1 MVPTQPSP
9 PAAPASKRPGAKRTR
24 PASDAKERREAL
36 VSHLRTQGSTS
47 VADLPRLFG
56 VSIETIRR
64 DLRLL
69 ESTGRI
75 RRSYGRVAAADSGSF
90 ESSREFRVS
99 HLVDEKERIARAA
112 VEHLDTAE
120 TIFLDEGFHPLL
132 VGRALPTDRDLTIV
146 TACLPTAIELA
157 ERPRTQVVVIGGRVR
172 PITLASVER
181 WATRMLRE
189 MEPDLA
195 IVGANGV
202 FIVDV
207 KTRSGKIE
215 PTAGSD
221 WIRHKVGSKGTPYR
235 VPMKNPLQQMKR
247 NIRELQSYLASC
259 GVRPWIDGSVY
270 FTRAEFEEQIEGC
283 YTSEDAVLDHIKN
296 FPDEH
301 PLSDEEQK
309 TVAAALAE
317 RL

>member
-120 TIFLDEGFHPLL
+120 TIFLD
-132 VGRALPTDRDLTIV
+132 
-146 TACLPTAIELA
+146 
-157 ERPRTQVVVIGGRVR
+157 
-172 PITLASVER
+172 
-181 WATRMLRE
+181 
-189 MEPDLA
+189 
-195 IVGANGV
+195 
-202 FIVDV
+202 
-207 KTRSGKIE
+207 
-215 PTAGSD
+215 
-221 WIRHKVGSKGTPYR
+221 
-235 VPMKNPLQQMKR
+235 
-247 NIRELQSYLASC
+247 
-259 GVRPWIDGSVY
+259 
-270 FTRAEFEEQIEGC
+270 
-283 YTSEDAVLDHIKN
+283 
-296 FPDEH
+296 
-301 PLSDEEQK
+301 
-309 TVAAALAE
+309 
-317 RL
+317 

>member
-132 VGRALPTDRDLTIV
+132 VGRALPT
-146 TACLPTAIELA
+146 AIELA
-157 ERPRTQVVVIGGRVR
+157 ERPRTQVVVIGGRIR
-172 PITLASVER
+172 PITLAAVER

-195 IVGANGV
+195 VIGANGV
-202 FIVDV
+202 NEEGWLTTPHASVAEV
-207 KTRSGKIE
+207 KETVLA
-215 PTAGSD
+215 TAH
-221 WIRHKVGSKGTPYR
+221 RAVFVGSHTKFGHSTFARFGHVRQLER
-235 VPMKNPLQQMKR
+235 V
-247 NIRELQSYLASC
+247 ITGRELRSSTARRLTGLGA
-259 GVRPWIDGSVY
+259 V
-270 FTRAEFEEQIEGC
+270 IER
-283 YTSEDAVLDHIKN
+283 V
-296 FPDEH
+296 
-301 PLSDEEQK
+301 
-309 TVAAALAE
+309 
-317 RL
+317 

>member
-112 VEHLDTAE
+112 VEHLGTAE
-120 TIFLDEGFHPLL
+120 TVFLDEGFHPLL
-132 VGRALPTDRDLTIV
+132 VGRALPADRDLTIV
-146 TACLPTAIELA
+146 TASLPTAIELA
-157 ERPRTQVVVIGGRVR
+157 ERPRTQVVVIGGRIR
-172 PITLASVER
+172 PITLAAVER

-202 FIVDV
+202 NEEGWLTTPHASVAEV
-207 KTRSGKIE
+207 KETVLA
-215 PTAGSD
+215 TAH
-221 WIRHKVGSKGTPYR
+221 RAVFVGSHTKFGHSTFARFGHVRHLER
-235 VPMKNPLQQMKR
+235 V
-247 NIRELQSYLASC
+247 ITGRELRSSTARRLTELGA
-259 GVRPWIDGSVY
+259 V
-270 FTRAEFEEQIEGC
+270 IER
-283 YTSEDAVLDHIKN
+283 V
-296 FPDEH
+296 
-301 PLSDEEQK
+301 
-309 TVAAALAE
+309 
-317 RL
+317 